1 MAELAELINYFC
13 EHLQE
18 HPPIPIL
25 TWRDICQSTVA
36 YLNGYRQLQGMLDA
50 LAGKGDEDERADP
63 HPGFWSHA
71 EMKCPVCGLEMK
83 YDDLRHV
90 WWCPSETEE

>member
-1 MAELAELINYFC
+1 MAELEELINYFC

-36 YLNGYRQLQGMLDA
+36 YLNSYRQLQGMLDK
-50 LAGKGDEDERADP
+50 LAG
-63 HPGFWSHA
+63 
-71 EMKCPVCGLEMK
+71 
-83 YDDLRHV
+83 
-90 WWCPSETEE
+90 EEQNGEG

>member
-25 TWRDICQSTVA
+25 TWRDICESTVA

-50 LAGKGDEDERADP
+50 LAGKG
-63 HPGFWSHA
+63 
-71 EMKCPVCGLEMK
+71 
-83 YDDLRHV
+83 
-90 WWCPSETEE
+90 EEKEKE